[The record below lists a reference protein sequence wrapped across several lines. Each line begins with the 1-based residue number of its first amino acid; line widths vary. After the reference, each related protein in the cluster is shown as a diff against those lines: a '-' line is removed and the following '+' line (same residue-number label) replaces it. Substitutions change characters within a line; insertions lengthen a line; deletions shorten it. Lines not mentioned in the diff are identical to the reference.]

1 MSDAKRHLPIHGD
14 IRSSRQSAALL
25 IKSGGLVTISGRQT
39 TGDDDWRL
47 EKLIDRLPHRLR
59 QTLRSLRQPSRR
71 GLRIGA
77 GLLLIIGG
85 LLAVLPVLGIWMLP
99 LGLALLAEDVP
110 VLKSLRSRVLDWVE
124 RRRPGWLQPDQH
136 PRDPA

>member
-1 MSDAKRHLPIHGD
+1 MSDAERHPPIHGD
-14 IRSSRQSAALL
+14 IRSSQQSAALL

-47 EKLIDRLPHRLR
+47 EKLIDRLPHRLQ

-77 GLLLIIGG
+77 GLLLIVGG

-124 RRRPGWLQPDQH
+124 RRRPGWLQSDQRQ
-136 PRDPA
+136 P